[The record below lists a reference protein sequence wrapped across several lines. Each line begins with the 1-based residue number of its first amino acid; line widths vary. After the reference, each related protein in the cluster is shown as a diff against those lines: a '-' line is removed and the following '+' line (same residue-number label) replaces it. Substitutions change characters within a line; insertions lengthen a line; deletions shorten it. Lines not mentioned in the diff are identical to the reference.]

1 MLHQRDA
8 AYDEGYF
15 AVLYHDMDASC
26 LEAIQ
31 AYRPLL
37 RPEAANTLLD
47 WPLNDVVHAW
57 ENRVATR
64 KQERW
69 LADLRLC
76 YLDLKASEAA
86 WDAYRR
92 ETAK

>member
-37 RPEAANTLLD
+37 RPSALF
-47 WPLNDVVHAW
+47 
-57 ENRVATR
+57 
-64 KQERW
+64 
-69 LADLRLC
+69 
-76 YLDLKASEAA
+76 
-86 WDAYRR
+86 
-92 ETAK
+92 